1 RLLSMYKYLQRADS
15 VDDVGTKAKEMDLR
29 SFFTFMLDEQ
39 PHLLN
44 DVQVNFLANAGAY
57 TRPPNSGD
65 LAAALKISREMSVIG
80 VVELLDESLVT
91 AEYFLRPAFPTNR
104 LEYAPQ
110 NVSPG
115 AGLQFREE
123 AGDAVYLQLQRMNRL
138 DAQLVS
144 WASGE
149 VRRR

>member
-1 RLLSMYKYLQRADS
+1 HYHIFKNGGSTIEYALRRTFGKRFARLHGPDVNSTLNGQDVARFLLAHPEISAISSHHLKYPKPVMPGVIVFDLCVLRDPLSRLLSMYKYLQRADS

-65 LAAALKISREMSVIG
+65 L
-80 VVELLDESLVT
+80 
-91 AEYFLRPAFPTNR
+91 
-104 LEYAPQ
+104 
-110 NVSPG
+110 
-115 AGLQFREE
+115 
-123 AGDAVYLQLQRMNRL
+123 
-138 DAQLVS
+138 
-144 WASGE
+144 
-149 VRRR
+149 